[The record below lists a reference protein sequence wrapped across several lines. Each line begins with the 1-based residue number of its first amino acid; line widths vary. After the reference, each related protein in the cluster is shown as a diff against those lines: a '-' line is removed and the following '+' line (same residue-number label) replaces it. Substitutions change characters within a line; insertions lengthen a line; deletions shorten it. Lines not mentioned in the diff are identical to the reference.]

1 MPQNKC
7 LCLYLCMCGV
17 GWQAGVLPTICVC
30 LATTN
35 PLPAVLAVPA
45 VPACPAC
52 SPRQVFH
59 AALERHGP
67 RRARTFLRRLAWRD
81 LAYWALWRFPWMPE
95 QPLRCARLA
104 CRPALFQHLLL
115 LLLGGE

>member
-1 MPQNKC
+1 M
-7 LCLYLCMCGV
+7 
-17 GWQAGVLPTICVC
+17 
-30 LATTN
+30 
-35 PLPAVLAVPA
+35 
-45 VPACPAC
+45 CPALCACLLLLPWGC

-95 QPLRCARLA
+95 QPLRCGRQAGWRAGWLHLQA
-104 CRPALFQHLLL
+104 GLRWPTPCFNCRAVSQ
-115 LLLGGE
+115 